1 MLAELDYG
9 DMRDNLPDELVD
21 ELLARSLPMLAKRSE
36 QMI

>member
-1 MLAELDYG
+1 MLAELDYD

-21 ELLARSLPMLAKRSE
+21 ELLAPSLPMLAKRSE